1 MSDADEDA
9 TPRGAALQ
17 WWREHAEREEYVVG
31 RGDFPGPAE
40 RSYLLANGYVLEVA
54 GGLAWILA
62 RPGVDVLP
70 DALYPNYWKV
80 VRIVLDAYAP
90 AVVERSSAMRV
101 LSEQLTPPAVLHVR
115 QAANA
120 SKRRIVLGPGL
131 EVSVRPGEVQ
141 EDAVE
146 TRVVLGSAIR
156 VDGPTRTLLEI
167 PVESL
172 RDDAETVAVWLK
184 SLVVSRP
191 ELEEAYAARPRPV
204 VLKRIGLMAREVG
217 NDRLADQVDEV
228 LRGAYRYPLGR
239 GHTDRHGTVVMPS
252 YVVDLRTS
260 NQPWLD
266 RQAAAFARFSDD
278 AERDLQDVE
287 ASLPRFPR
295 DVLLAHA
302 RAAKAYDAY
311 HSTTIEG
318 YRIRAEEVSAIIRGT
333 AVGGHDP
340 EEVRSRMAVAGYAT
354 AFERV
359 LRLVDAAD
367 GRVPITEALIQE
379 LYVDLF
385 SPSVDAGIVSPE
397 MLRGWRTEPAY
408 LRGHLHVPPGPEK
421 LPRLMRQMEDLV
433 NGVEGHPIVRAV
445 LAHLELVTI
454 HPYSDGNGRL
464 ARFLMNVAL
473 LGEGLPWATI
483 RNDDRPRYF
492 NALHAA
498 QVEGNVLPFARLVAG
513 YAERAAN
520 ALADA
525 PGGGSA

>member
-1 MSDADEDA
+1 MSDVEDVP
-9 TPRGAALQ
+9 TPRDAALL
-17 WWREHAEREEYVVG
+17 WWREHAEREEYVVA
-31 RGDFPGPAE
+31 RSDFPDAAE
-40 RSYLLANGYVLEVA
+40 RSYLISNGYVLEVA

-70 DALYPNYWKV
+70 DALYANYWKV

-90 AVVERSSAMRV
+90 AVVERSSAMRL

-131 EVSVRPGEVQ
+131 EVSVRPGEVRP
-141 EDAVE
+141 DAVE
-146 TRVVLGSAIR
+146 TRVVLGTAIPM
-156 VDGPTRTLLEI
+156 DGATRTLLEI
-167 PVESL
+167 PVESI
-172 RDDAETVAVWLK
+172 RDDAETVGVWLK
-184 SLVVSRP
+184 SLLVSHR
-191 ELEEAYAARPRPV
+191 ELEAAYAARPRPV

-217 NDRLADQVDEV
+217 NERLANQVEEV

-239 GHTDRHGTVVMPS
+239 GHTDRFPVVVPA
-252 YVVDLRTS
+252 YVTDLRTS

-266 RQAAAFARFSDD
+266 RQAAAFARFRDH
-278 AERDLQDVE
+278 AVRDLQRVE
-287 ASLPRFPR
+287 ADLPRFPR

-318 YRIRAEEVSAIIRGT
+318 YRIRAEEVSAIIRGS

-340 EEVRSRMAVAGYAT
+340 EEVRSRMAVAGYAA

-359 LRLVDAAD
+359 LGLVSAAE
-367 GRVPITEALIQE
+367 GAVQITEALIQD

-385 SPSVDAGIVSPE
+385 SPSVDAGIVSPQ
-397 MLRGWRTEPAY
+397 MLRGWRMEPAY

-433 NGVEGHPIVRAV
+433 NGVAGHPLVRAV

-464 ARFLMNVAL
+464 ARFLLNVAL
-473 LGEGLPWATI
+473 LGEGLPWVTI

-492 NALHAA
+492 GALHAA

-513 YAERAAN
+513 YAERAADD
-520 ALADA
+520 LASGRTA
-525 PGGGSA
+525 I